1 MLNCMKNLL
10 KKIGVFLKRTT
21 GKAFALLR
29 DNAALAVEVTARL
42 KAIVE
47 SDAAGTVVEL
57 IPGKADDVAL
67 AALRKVLPIISKK
80 LAVIF
85 GALKEN
91 DKNADAVEAIIN
103 RLKELEPSLRGSFY
117 LAFSAELSAALSDGK
132 LSLAEAAALAQ
143 MVYAE
148 MKAAKA

>member
-1 MLNCMKNLL
+1 MRNLI
-10 KKIGVFLKRTT
+10 KQIGAFLKRAT
-21 GKAFALLR
+21 GKAFEALR
-29 DNAALAVEVTARL
+29 VNASLAVEVTARL

-67 AALRKVLPIISKK
+67 AALRKVLPIVSKK

-91 DKNADAVEAIIN
+91 DKNADAVAVIIA
-103 RLKELEPSLRGSFY
+103 RLRTLAPSLRGSFY
-117 LAFSAELSAALSDGK
+117 LAFSAELNAALSDGK
-132 LSLAEAAALAQ
+132 ISLAEAAALAQ

-148 MKAAKA
+148 TKEAKA